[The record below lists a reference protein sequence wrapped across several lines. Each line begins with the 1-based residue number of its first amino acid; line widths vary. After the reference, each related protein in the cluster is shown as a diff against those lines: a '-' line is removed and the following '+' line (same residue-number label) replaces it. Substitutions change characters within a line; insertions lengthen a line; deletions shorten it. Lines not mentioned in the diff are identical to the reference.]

1 MIKTIQ
7 TIFPNASSHNV
18 SKDKKEEENVSY
30 WLGKLHR
37 QGEQT
42 RAKNG
47 KRQAAEE
54 SDQSLK
60 KEGKDEQTKNQATKK
75 ESDRQTVNDL
85 VKMSN
90 RYIYSISTQFPWN
103 IIPNTIDIE
112 EDRVTFTFRQFLGS
126 QSHSVDIKDI
136 SNVFIESSLYSA
148 TLQVVSHTY
157 IQNDIKIGHLNRKK
171 AEKAR
176 RIIEGLRTFI
186 KHNINTSNYG
196 VLELIAKIEKFH
208 INKKL

>member
-1 MIKTIQ
+1 MINPLKTIFHR
-7 TIFPNASSHNV
+7 ISSDN
-18 SKDKKEEENVSY
+18 S
-30 WLGKLHR
+30 LR
-37 QGEQT
+37 QEGTDDQT
-42 RAKNG
+42 R
-47 KRQAAEE
+47 
-54 SDQSLK
+54 
-60 KEGKDEQTKNQATKK
+60 NQATKK
-75 ESDRQTVNDL
+75 EADRQTVKDL

-90 RYIYSISTQFPWN
+90 RYIYRISPQFPWN

-126 QSHSVDIKDI
+126 QSHSLDIKDI
-136 SNVFIESSLYSA
+136 SNVFIESTLFSS

-157 IQNDIKIGHLNRKK
+157 IQNDIKIGHLKRNK

-196 VLELIAKIEKFH
+196 VEELISKIEEFH
-208 INKKL
+208 KNQRN